1 MPQRDS
7 ERGGEMSVIYVLFW
21 QLAFRKKKRKE
32 YMVVPKFKEKCYV
45 HNIFSINSK

>member
-21 QLAFRKKKRKE
+21 QLAFRKKKRK
-32 YMVVPKFKEKCYV
+32 KEKKRI
-45 HNIFSINSK
+45 HGRA